1 MSLNTNL
8 LNRYLSLIN
17 KSRVLA
23 GKELLISKELRRY
36 FAKQLIASIT
46 IAILTYY
53 LISYVI
59 KLPYLYSITFTTL
72 SLLASFLAPPLAYYI
87 KAIER
92 AHKLELDF
100 KYFVISEGIVLDK
113 RSELLRDLLEV
124 STWKDVFPDLYR
136 EALRL
141 KKLSKMLSIFDAVK
155 AYIKLIKS
163 KEVGRA
169 LLDYLFTLSLG
180 GGINWVKEKSDEWL
194 NHIKLLTYSRIR
206 LRTTISVMLAILLGY
221 TPPLVIMLSVIMG
234 SQIIQKALTTTL
246 ILSLLAFI
254 VTPRLPRHLSTSSV
268 RLSKEYL
275 LISLIP
281 IISSLMAY
289 LLTSSL
295 TNALMTFSAVGIV
308 SGVIKLRGYL
318 TTLKELG
325 DLPRILALMSEAP
338 LTIVNPLEIF
348 KKALKSSKSKTL
360 KNLGNYV
367 GKDLNTT
374 LRLLRN
380 SLWLSKYLIYIIIK
394 GINAGTL
401 SRERILKLRE
411 LILDLIKDIKYA
423 LLTNLIVAVI
433 ALALPMILSS
443 VSTIAVTGSNHLLYN
458 IITNFNIASIVLYGI
473 YAAYVIFDDPLN
485 MLFSSSSLL
494 MYLISSKV
502 I

>member
-1 MSLNTNL
+1 MSLSTNL
-8 LNRYLSLIN
+8 LSKYLSLLN

-23 GKELLISKELRRY
+23 GKELLIGKELTK
-36 FAKQLIASIT
+36 FLIMQLVSSVIIT
-46 IAILTYY
+46 AFTYY
-53 LISYVI
+53 LTSYI
-59 KLPYLYSITFTTL
+59 IRLHYPYSIISSAL
-72 SLLASFLAPPLAYYI
+72 SLIISFLAPLFSYYV

-136 EALRL
+136 EALRIR
-141 KKLSKMLSIFDAVK
+141 KLSKMLSLFDAVK

-163 KEVGRA
+163 KEIGRA
-169 LLDYLFTLSLG
+169 LLDYIFTLSLG

-206 LRTTISVMLAILLGY
+206 LRTTLSVMLAILLGY

-234 SQIIQKALTTTL
+234 SHIIQKALTTTL

-254 VTPRLPRHLSTSSV
+254 VTPRLPRHLSTSTI

-275 LISLIP
+275 LTSLIP
-281 IISSLMAY
+281 IISGLITY
-289 LLTSSL
+289 LLTSSA
-295 TNALMTFSAVGIV
+295 TYALVAFSMIGIV
-308 SGVIKLRGYL
+308 GGAIKLKGYL

-325 DLPRILALMSEAP
+325 DLPRILTLMGEAP
-338 LTIVNPLEIF
+338 LTVVNPLEIF
-348 KKALKSSKSKTL
+348 KKALKSSRSKIF
-360 KNLGNYV
+360 KNLSNYV

-374 LRLLRN
+374 LKLLGN
-380 SLWLSKYLIYIIIK
+380 SLWLSKYLIYVIIK
-394 GINAGTL
+394 GISAGTL

-443 VSTIAVTGSNHLLYN
+443 VSTIAVTESSQLLQN
-458 IITNFNIASIVLYGI
+458 TITNFNIASIILYGI

-494 MYLISSKV
+494 IYLISSKV